1 MRSKTIKKRSNIL
14 SVLVVFAMLMATILT
29 ACGSS
34 KEAAPT
40 PETETTEVENVKE
53 EVTETAES
61 AEPEVVEEVVETEP
75 TAEPT
80 PEPVVEDSKY
90 PSIDMESTLP
100 GLEWLAS
107 LDEIVE
113 EPLIVVYNDETNK
126 KVIVNE
132 GDEVEFSR
140 SSDVL
145 ALYSPNNETMA
156 VGGLPGGFNEYW
168 QGSNELPDSTTSKR
182 AIACVR
188 GATSSDSKQKCT
200 AGVIINGELKE
211 YRFVL
216 KFVD

>member
-1 MRSKTIKKRSNIL
+1 MKKRTIKRSIL
-14 SVLVVFAMLMATILT
+14 SALVVTIMLMATLLT
-29 ACGSS
+29 ACSS
-34 KEAAPT
+34 GQAIETPAKE
-40 PETETTEVENVKE
+40 ETTKA
-53 EVTETAES
+53 EVTEETNEAEQT
-61 AEPEVVEEVVETEP
+61 EE
-75 TAEPT
+75 AAK
-80 PEPVVEDSKY
+80 PEPMEEPAPESEAEDSKY
-90 PSIDMESTLP
+90 PGIDMESTLP

>member
-1 MRSKTIKKRSNIL
+1 MEEPAPESK
-14 SVLVVFAMLMATILT
+14 A
-29 ACGSS
+29 
-34 KEAAPT
+34 
-40 PETETTEVENVKE
+40 
-53 EVTETAES
+53 
-61 AEPEVVEEVVETEP
+61 
-75 TAEPT
+75 
-80 PEPVVEDSKY
+80 EDSKY
-90 PSIDMESTLP
+90 PGIDMESTLP